1 MKLNYKRTILIGFAF
16 LSISAFWQMYDNII
30 PLILKNSFELKETM
44 TGMIM
49 GIDNILALFLLPLFG
64 ALSDKV
70 NSRFGKRTPFIICG
84 TILAVISLMILPW
97 ADNIRNFPI
106 FIVALGVVLLS
117 MALYRSP
124 AVALMPDLTPKPLRS
139 KGNAVI
145 NLMGTVGAIYALMMI
160 KVLVGP
166 GETPDYS
173 LLFLSIGA
181 LMIVSVVILVLT
193 IRENKLRA
201 SIPELVEDETDV
213 SLNHKQQ
220 AGKLSP
226 EVRRS
231 LIWILVSIFLWF
243 AAYNA
248 VTSAFSRYAT
258 VVWGLESGGYAD
270 CLMVATVSAVI
281 SYLPIGFISSHIG
294 RKKTI
299 IGGIIL
305 MTACYLFAAFFINY
319 HAVIN
324 IGFALIG
331 IAWAAINVNS
341 LPMVVEIASNSDIG
355 KYTGYYYTFSMAAQ
369 AVTPLLSGVFL
380 EYVSYQTLFPYA
392 FCFSLLALFTMS
404 RVRHGDSKPVKKK
417 KVLEHFDVED

>member
-166 GETPDYS
+166 GEAPDYS